1 MDAEKF
7 WQAVV
12 RQDAR
17 QRKEY
22 FAADAQIRWHNT
34 NELFT
39 ADEFIRANCAYPGRW
54 GGEVERIEQ
63 RGDLT
68 ITVTRVYA
76 QDGSASFHAVSF
88 LRIKDEKIHSI
99 DEYWGDDG
107 PAPAWRA
114 EMQLGRPLR

>member
-1 MDAEKF
+1 MDIERF

-12 RQDAR
+12 RQDACR
-17 QRKEY
+17 LKGY
-22 FAADAQIRWHNT
+22 FAADAKICWHNT

-39 ADEFIRANCAYPGRW
+39 VDEFICANCAYPNRW

-63 RGDLT
+63 LGDLT
-68 ITVTRVYA
+68 ITVSHVYA

-88 LRIKDEKIHSI
+88 FRIRDDKICSI

-114 EMQLGRPLR
+114 AMQLGLPIR

>member
-17 QRKEY
+17 QLKEY

-54 GGEVERIEQ
+54 GGE
-63 RGDLT
+63 
-68 ITVTRVYA
+68 
-76 QDGSASFHAVSF
+76 DGCSTPRSPGLPAWDASPSGCWTTSASST
-88 LRIKDEKIHSI
+88 RRS
-99 DEYWGDDG
+99 
-107 PAPAWRA
+107 
-114 EMQLGRPLR
+114 